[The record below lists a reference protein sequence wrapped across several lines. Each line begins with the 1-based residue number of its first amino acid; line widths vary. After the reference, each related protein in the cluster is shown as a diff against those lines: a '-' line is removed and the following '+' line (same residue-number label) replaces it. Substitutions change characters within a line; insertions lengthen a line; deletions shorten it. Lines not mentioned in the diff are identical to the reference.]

1 MEGIIHKEIL
11 EGMRTWHAGTP
22 ASPLGTTDLAV
33 LRGLSGEECGTI
45 AAYAEARVLGRKET
59 IYAQGEV
66 DNTLYLLFGGAVK
79 LMKITAQGNSLIT
92 DILGRGA
99 LFGWIND
106 VHPPE
111 RNEWAIAMED
121 GLILCVSRDGLSRME
136 EAAPG
141 LATKM
146 KGLMED
152 RRRRREDRL
161 VDMMFRTVEQRL
173 AKALLSLAHDFGSR
187 CQGRDRLNLSLT
199 HQTFAD
205 LVASTRETITAIF
218 SRLRKNG
225 IIDYEDRSIVIRS
238 VDRLHEVAR
247 ASCGAGTEE

>member
-92 DILGRGA
+92 DI
-99 LFGWIND
+99 
-106 VHPPE
+106 